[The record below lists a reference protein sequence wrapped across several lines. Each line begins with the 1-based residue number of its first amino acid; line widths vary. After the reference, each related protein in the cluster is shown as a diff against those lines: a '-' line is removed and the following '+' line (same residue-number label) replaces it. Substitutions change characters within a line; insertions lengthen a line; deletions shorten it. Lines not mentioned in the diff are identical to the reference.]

1 MTHLL
6 DSYATALRTLEENK
20 RKEQGLT
27 TLVND
32 IRKSY
37 ERRISALQDEMSD
50 SVREAENNRDAQVGQ
65 LNERAVP
72 HNNTISSVKRIMNFI
87 DLLRQDNTLTTP
99 AVYTFSNK
107 DENGKYICNPRKVP
121 VSPVC
126 TLLSDKYNILN
137 LYIVPNKNRVN
148 KFSLVIRG
156 YSIFSE
162 MGITKQGSPYTLR
175 QDYIPGVHDVG
186 CNIGINVKEAPTEK
200 ELLTYAQSYISKI
213 QNNLSSIYI
222 DCAKEYEDA
231 KEKFQDKRWQLFYWE
246 YQKDHYERGISRGTE
261 DPEYSKILKR
271 IRDLK
276 SQALR

>member
-6 DSYATALRTLEENK
+6 DSYETALRTLEENK
-20 RKEQGLT
+20 RKEQGLA

-32 IRKSY
+32 IKKSY

-65 LNERAVP
+65 LNESAVP
-72 HNNTISSVKRIMNFI
+72 HKTTISNVKRIMKFI
-87 DLLRQDNTLTTP
+87 DLLRQDNTLWNP
-99 AVYTFSNK
+99 EVYTYSNH
-107 DENGKYICNPRKVP
+107 DENGKYIYTKRKITFDP
-121 VSPVC
+121 IC
-126 TLLSDKYNILN
+126 TILSDEYNALN
-137 LYIVPNKNRVN
+137 LYIVPNKKPVN

-156 YSIFSE
+156 YSIFAKMDLFRARYGSIS
-162 MGITKQGSPYTLR
+162 GI
-175 QDYIPGVHDVG
+175 HDG
-186 CNIGINVKEAPTEK
+186 ECNIYVTVKDASTEK
-200 ELLTYAQSYISKI
+200 ELLAYVESSMEKIKNSIPKECIVYAS
-213 QNNLSSIYI
+213 
-222 DCAKEYEDA
+222 EYEDA

-246 YQKDHYERGISRGTE
+246 YQKENYEKHVSRGTE